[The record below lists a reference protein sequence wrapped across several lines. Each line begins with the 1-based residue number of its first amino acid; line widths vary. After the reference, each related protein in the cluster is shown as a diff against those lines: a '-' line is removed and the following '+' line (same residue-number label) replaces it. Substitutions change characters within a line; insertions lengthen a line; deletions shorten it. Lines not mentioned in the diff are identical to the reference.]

1 MHPRSSGGGGA
12 VLWANQPS
20 RYCRAACGRRCRT
33 AGYCTRTTALPLS
46 GSCRAK
52 PVSWKACTGSCTPA
66 TSSVAGTL
74 GAPLRPKQY
83 SRARSTAYTPAQ
95 LASSRPGDSGRL
107 TLRLRLCTP
116 GSTTAPHKSRLS
128 SAYHA
133 HKRAKTP
140 PPGQAVGGGHHRAA
154 CENFITNCHGSRQ
167 LRGQQ
172 YQCRHCRQRRPVH
185 SRTPVHT
192 VAHSRPAAV
201 RNSTARTKLV
211 SRSSSR

>member
-1 MHPRSSGGGGA
+1 MPHPRRTAAPMQGPAAWGSRTPPAARLRGLCPTAGQRAGQAACSGRGCCGRAPDAPPSSGGGGA

-33 AGYCTRTTALPLS
+33 AGYCTRTTALPLN

-133 HKRAKTP
+133 HNRAKRP
-140 PPGQAVGGGHHRAA
+140 RPG
-154 CENFITNCHGSRQ
+154 
-167 LRGQQ
+167 
-172 YQCRHCRQRRPVH
+172 RP
-185 SRTPVHT
+185 
-192 VAHSRPAAV
+192 
-201 RNSTARTKLV
+201 
-211 SRSSSR
+211 

>member
-1 MHPRSSGGGGA
+1 MPHPRRTAAPMQGPAAWGSRTPPAARLRGLCPTAGQRAGQAACSGRGCCGRAPDAPPAPAGAGLCCGQTSHRDTAGLPAAGGA
-12 VLWANQPS
+12 VPP
-20 RYCRAACGRRCRT
+20 
-33 AGYCTRTTALPLS
+33 GYCTSTTALPLN

-128 SAYHA
+128 SAYQPH
-133 HKRAKTP
+133 
-140 PPGQAVGGGHHRAA
+140 
-154 CENFITNCHGSRQ
+154 SRQ
-167 LRGQQ
+167 KLRPG
-172 YQCRHCRQRRPVH
+172 
-185 SRTPVHT
+185 TP
-192 VAHSRPAAV
+192 
-201 RNSTARTKLV
+201 
-211 SRSSSR
+211 

>member
-1 MHPRSSGGGGA
+1 MPHPRRTAAPMQGPGGVGQQNAASSPPARSLPNCRAAGRAGSMLWPWMLRQGTRCTPSSGGGGA

-33 AGYCTRTTALPLS
+33 AGYCTSTTALPLS

-95 LASSRPGDSGRL
+95 LASSRPGDRGRL

-133 HKRAKTP
+133 HNRAKRP
-140 PPGQAVGGGHHRAA
+140 RPG
-154 CENFITNCHGSRQ
+154 
-167 LRGQQ
+167 
-172 YQCRHCRQRRPVH
+172 RP
-185 SRTPVHT
+185 
-192 VAHSRPAAV
+192 
-201 RNSTARTKLV
+201 
-211 SRSSSR
+211 